1 MSGAAGKGKVIAGVF
16 IGMVLGIVA
25 AGTVAWYI
33 MEKRQN
39 TFNNKEKE
47 HKVAPVVAPLVASAP
62 VAAAPASATP
72 AVIPAA
78 SGVAEPKQHF
88 EFYKVLTDKQD
99 NTPRKN
105 TVKPKEPAVAKETA
119 VVKHQPTPP
128 VAVAVTKEMYF
139 VQAGAFQNVG
149 DAEKLKA
156 KLAFSGFE
164 ASIQTANI
172 PDKGVWYRVRLGPY
186 NNGEAGK
193 TVVSLK
199 QNGIVATQVQAQ

>member
-1 MSGAAGKGKVIAGVF
+1 MSAGKGKVLAGVF

-25 AGTVAWYI
+25 AGAVAWYV
-33 MEKRQN
+33 MEKRQ
-39 TFNNKEKE
+39 TSFTNKDKE
-47 HKVAPVVAPLVASAP
+47 HKAVPQIAPLAASAP
-62 VAAAPASATP
+62 AVAAPAT
-72 AVIPAA
+72 PAA
-78 SGVAEPKQHF
+78 SGVAETKQHF

-99 NTPRKN
+99 NTLHKN
-105 TVKPKEPAVAKETA
+105 VAKPKEP
-119 VVKHQPTPP
+119 
-128 VAVAVTKEMYF
+128 VAVKPQHTPSVAASKEMYF
-139 VQAGAFQNVG
+139 VQAGSFQNMG

-164 ASIQTANI
+164 ASIQTASI

-193 TVVSLK
+193 TVVALK

>member
-1 MSGAAGKGKVIAGVF
+1 MSNGGTDKGKVIAGVF

-25 AGTVAWYI
+25 AGAVAWYV
-33 MEKRQN
+33 MEKRQSAF
-39 TFNNKEKE
+39 TNKDKE
-47 HKVAPVVAPLVASAP
+47 HKVAPVIAPLVASAP
-62 VAAAPASATP
+62 AAATAAP
-72 AVIPAA
+72 A

-105 TVKPKEPAVAKETA
+105 VAKPKEMGVSKSQPAS
-119 VVKHQPTPP
+119 
-128 VAVAVTKEMYF
+128 AVAVSKEMYF
-139 VQAGAFQNVG
+139 VQAGSFQNAG

-164 ASIQTANI
+164 ANIQTANI

-193 TVVSLK
+193 TVASLK
-199 QNGIVATQVQAQ
+199 QNGIIATQVQAQ

>member
-1 MSGAAGKGKVIAGVF
+1 MSNGGAGKGKVLAGVF

-25 AGTVAWYI
+25 AGAVAWYV

-39 TFNNKEKE
+39 AFTNKERKM
-47 HKVAPVVAPLVASAP
+47 APVVAPLAASAP
-62 VAAAPASATP
+62 VVAT
-72 AVIPAA
+72 PAA
-78 SGVAEPKQHF
+78 SGVGETGQHF

-99 NTPRKN
+99 NTSRRSPAKPKDPVA
-105 TVKPKEPAVAKETA
+105 VKPVPPAVA
-119 VVKHQPTPP
+119 
-128 VAVAVTKEMYF
+128 KEMYF
-139 VQAGAFQNVG
+139 VQAGSFQNVG

-172 PDKGVWYRVRLGPY
+172 PEKGVWYRVRLGPY

-193 TVVSLK
+193 TIVALK
-199 QNGIVATQVQAQ
+199 QNGIIATQVQAQ